1 MNIYGEAQRLDTIL
15 NSSMHIHEY
24 RVVSNVLACRLER
37 EKVNIATEI
46 QYSAAVLLLAGT

>member
-46 QYSAAVLLLAGT
+46 QYSVAVLLLAGT